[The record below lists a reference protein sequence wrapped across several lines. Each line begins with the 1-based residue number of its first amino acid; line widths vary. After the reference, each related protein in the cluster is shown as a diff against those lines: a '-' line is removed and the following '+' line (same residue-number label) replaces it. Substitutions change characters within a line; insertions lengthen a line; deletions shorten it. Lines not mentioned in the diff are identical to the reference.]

1 MTVPHL
7 LTGLEKVQ
15 QIYSGSGYTP
25 DINELQTMH
34 TSDANLASKKFMQ
47 YHQHQHHPPPLNAQ
61 N

>member
-1 MTVPHL
+1 MTAPHL

-15 QIYSGSGYTP
+15 QIYSGLSGGHTP

-47 YHQHQHHPPPLNAQ
+47 YQNHQQPQNAP